1 MTVTDCEVL
10 GGDGGPGIPNQLDR
24 CPLQAYAV
32 ESMLKPTIVTRVVPL
47 QRNLAQPC
55 QPHVHLAHDT
65 ISRTLI
71 APAELPVGVITAL
84 LGGPFFLWMLLRG
97 LPEGRT
103 AGP

>member
-47 QRNLAQPC
+47 QRNLGP
-55 QPHVHLAHDT
+55 
-65 ISRTLI
+65 
-71 APAELPVGVITAL
+71 PVPTKIEAGEARRWKERIYGL
-84 LGGPFFLWMLLRG
+84 MLLWG
-97 LPEGRT
+97 LEPKEVL
-103 AGP
+103 GPLD